1 MDFEQAIQ
9 EKILILDGAMG
20 TMVQS
25 LDVTDAT
32 FGGSLFRMLTDL
44 LTFARPED
52 LENIHLQYL
61 KAGANLIETNTFGA
75 SPLRLKEFDWQQ
87 IDTSEMAGLPEGV
100 SLKDGHLETI
110 AHHLN
115 VEACRLAKRAIVHYQ
130 DMPEYDGRPLFVAGS
145 IGPSNYVLSSTQAN
159 LQKTTF
165 DVVVDNNRVQ
175 VEGLIDGGADV
186 LLFETQQD
194 ILELKASI
202 IGAQRA
208 FERKGKR
215 LPIIAQVTVDGFSR
229 MQIFNTDIHAAYT
242 AVAGMGISVFGINC
256 NVGPAEMETT
266 VKHLSHFCRHPISI
280 VPNAGQPVS
289 EDGQTCYKLEPE
301 AMGEIME
308 PFVKEY
314 GVALVGGCCGT
325 RPDHI
330 RVLREKF
337 KDAKPF
343 ARKTDP
349 HVYISGPQEV
359 AALDSAEGLVRI
371 GEMLNVR
378 GSKKV
383 RDAVE
388 SDGGLQMEVLE
399 EVAHSQVDDLG
410 MEIIDVCLDSNI
422 VETEKVLPEVIHG
435 VTSDFKATMCI
446 DSFSVE
452 ALEVG
457 LKTYPGRPIVNS
469 ISLEEYEPGVS
480 KLDAVLKMSREHC
493 PVYIALVNG
502 PEGPAITADEKFGLA
517 SEIVKQAQ
525 EKYGVTPDQILVDIN
540 AYPIGSE
547 SEEGMNFCLESL
559 NSLPRIKAIH
569 PDLKTSIGVGNLTA
583 GLGQK
588 PYMRKVLTSVFLDE
602 ARQRGLD
609 CAILNPNHYV
619 PVESLPP
626 EDVDLARRIILQ
638 HDMEAF
644 DRLEEV
650 AVKKKTGAVAKKH
663 DYADLSLEDSICM
676 KIMDGAKE
684 KSAGTLE
691 KEGWSYDY
699 KDKIVLQAAE
709 VIDRHEPL
717 TFISDYL
724 MKTMKELG
732 DGFGRGEVSLPHLL
746 KSADVMRNVMGFLEA
761 WMRHT
766 SGVEPGA
773 AIDYKGVVVIGTV
786 YQDVHSI
793 GKDLAKTLLEN
804 YGYRTVDLGV
814 QVPLEKFVETAQA
827 EKADAIGLSALLVQT
842 SNHMITVARMLKEES
857 LNIPILI
864 GGAPVNDR
872 HAGYV
877 AMFGQDNLEEILA
890 NVFYCQSGMD
900 GVNTMNAL
908 VDRERAP
915 ELLESNRDK
924 LMRSYQR
931 AKGMEEQKDQLLAT
945 LDRRK
950 VSFKKHEVMHN
961 GFGVHKVEFK
971 LEKLANVIDS
981 KSLFSLNWKFGK
993 QSSWKKKGVT
1003 NEQLKALRDEWLKKA
1018 DTERWITPR
1027 ARFAVLPAQSE
1038 GDDLLI
1044 YDPSDLEKELG
1055 RIRWNPVI
1063 GKSKNGTKDVFS
1075 VAQYFHPKSSG
1086 IMDVVGLQITTA
1098 GSRMEEEIARF
1109 KNEHDS
1115 ESALYLQGLG
1125 DRVAE
1130 DFAEYIHGLMGQRTG
1145 RKKDQLG
1152 QRYSPGYPALEDLAN
1167 NRVICEILNTEDLGI
1182 RLTEANEFDPPST
1195 TAAVVCFHPEASYF

>member
-1 MDFEQAIQ
+1 MNFEDALKNQ
-9 EKILILDGAMG
+9 ILILDGAMG
-20 TMVQS
+20 TMVQA
-25 LDVTDAT
+25 LEVTDAT

-44 LTFARPED
+44 LVFARPEE
-52 LENIHLQYL
+52 LENIHFQYL
-61 KAGANLIETNTFGA
+61 KAGANIIETNTFGA
-75 SPLRLKEFDWQQ
+75 SPLRLKEFDWSQ
-87 IDTSEMAGLPEGV
+87 IDTSDMHTVPEG
-100 SLKDGHLETI
+100 LTLMGGHLETI
-110 AHHLN
+110 AYHLN
-115 VEACRLAKRAIVHYQ
+115 VEGCRLARKAVERYKTL
-130 DMPEYDGRPLFVAGS
+130 PEYDGRPLFVAGS
-145 IGPSNYVLSSTQAN
+145 IGPSNNVLSSTQAN

-202 IGAQRA
+202 IGANRA
-208 FERKGKR
+208 FDKKGKR
-215 LPIIAQVTVDGFSR
+215 LPIIAQVTVDAFSK

-256 NVGPAEMETT
+256 NVGPAEMATT

-301 AMGEIME
+301 AMGDFME
-308 PFVKEY
+308 PFVKEH
-314 GVALVGGCCGT
+314 GVSIIGGCCGT

-330 RVLREKF
+330 RVLRDRF
-337 KDAKPF
+337 KDAKPLK
-343 ARKTDP
+343 RETDS
-349 HVYISGPQEV
+349 HIYISGPQAAV
-359 AALDSAEGLVRI
+359 ALDSTEGLVRI

-388 SDGGLQMEVLE
+388 TEDGVRMDVLE

-410 MEIIDVCLDSNI
+410 IEIIDVCLDSNI
-422 VETEKVLPEVIHG
+422 VETEKILPEVIHS
-435 VTSDFKATMCI
+435 VTSDFKGAMCI

-452 ALEVG
+452 ALAKG
-457 LKTYPGRPIVNS
+457 LETYPGRPIVNS
-469 ISLEEYEPGVS
+469 ISLEEYAPGVS
-480 KLDAVLKMSREHC
+480 KLDAVLTMSREHH
-493 PVYIALVNG
+493 PIYIALVNG
-502 PEGPAITADEKFGLA
+502 PKGPAMTADEKYSLA
-517 SEIVKQAQ
+517 VEIVKTAQ
-525 EKYGVTPDQILVDIN
+525 DKYVVTPDQILIDIN

-547 SEEGMNFCLESL
+547 SIEGMNFCEEAL

-602 ARQRGLD
+602 ARQKGLD

-626 EDVDLARRIILQ
+626 EDVDLGRKIILD
-638 HDMEAF
+638 HDMDAF
-644 DRLEEV
+644 ERLEAV

-663 DYADLSLEDSICM
+663 NYNELPLEESICL
-676 KIMDGAKE
+676 KIMDGFKE
-684 KSAGTLE
+684 KAAGTIE
-691 KEGWSYDY
+691 KDGWTHEY
-699 KDKIVLQAAE
+699 KDKIVLQAVE
-709 VIDRHEPL
+709 VLAQHEPL
-717 TFISDYL
+717 DFISDYL
-724 MKTMKELG
+724 MKTMRELG

-761 WMRHT
+761 WMRHA

-773 AIDYKGVVVIGTV
+773 AIDYKGVVVLGTV

-793 GKDLAKTLLEN
+793 GKDLAKTLLDN
-804 YGYRTVDLGV
+804 YGYRTIDLGV
-814 QVPLEKFVETAQA
+814 QVPLEKFIETARE

-842 SNHMITVARMLKEES
+842 SNHMITVARMLKEEDY
-857 LNIPILI
+857 NIPVLI

-877 AMFGQDNLEEILA
+877 AMCGQDQTEQILS
-890 NVFYCQSGMD
+890 NVFYCESGMD

-908 VDRERAP
+908 MNRDQLQ
-915 ELLESNRDK
+915 ELLAANRGK
-924 LMRSYQR
+924 LIRSYER
-931 AKGMEEQKDQLLAT
+931 AKGIAENREKLLAT

-950 VSFKKHEVMHN
+950 VSFKKHEVMQN
-961 GFGVHKVEFK
+961 GYGVHKVEFK
-971 LEKLANVIDS
+971 LAKLANVIDS

-1003 NEQLKALRDEWLKKA
+1003 AEQLKHLREEWMQKA
-1018 DTERWITPR
+1018 DANRWITPR
-1027 ARFAVLPAQSE
+1027 ARFAILPAQSE
-1038 GDDLLI
+1038 DDELI
-1044 YDPSDLEKELG
+1044 VYHPEDHEKVLG
-1055 RIRWNPVI
+1055 RIRWSVVI
-1063 GKSKNGTKDVFS
+1063 GKGKNGSKDVFS
-1075 VAQYFHPKSSG
+1075 VAQYFHSKRSG

-1098 GSRMEEEIARF
+1098 GRKMEEVLADF
-1109 KNEHDS
+1109 KTEHDS

-1130 DFAEYIHGLMGQRTG
+1130 DFAEYIHGLMAQRTG

-1152 QRYSPGYPALEDLAN
+1152 QRYSPGYPAIEDLTN
-1167 NRVICEILNTEDLGI
+1167 NKVIYDILETEDLGI
-1182 RLTEANEFDPPST
+1182 TLTSANEFDPPST
-1195 TAAVVCFHPEASYF
+1195 TAAVVCFHPDAGYF